1 VIRVLKRLVKI
12 EGLGKYL
19 PGRTVSSNEIEE
31 RLGVAEGWVKK
42 TTDVDIRYFAD
53 GETASSM
60 GAKAAWEA
68 LHNAGLSFSDIDCL
82 VCTSAVGEQPL
93 PSTAVLIQKA
103 MGQEKSGTPCFD
115 INATCLGFLAGLD
128 TMSYLVE
135 AGRYRRV
142 LLVSTEVAS
151 VGLNWKH
158 KESAALFGDG
168 AAAAVIGRS
177 DGESSNPSSILASSM
192 RTYSDGI
199 RFSQVRGGGTGMHP
213 REHNEKTAEHFLFEM
228 DGPGIYR
235 MASKL
240 LPDFVDELL
249 NQAGCSMKELKVVI
263 PHQGSA
269 MAMRLISRKL
279 GISSEQLMY
288 ITSNHGNT
296 VSASLPMGLYE
307 AVRQGRLKRGE
318 KCMLIG
324 TAAGLSLGGMVL
336 EY

>member
-1 VIRVLKRLVKI
+1 MHKRWVKI

-19 PGRTVSSNEIEE
+19 PRLPVTSREMDA

-42 TTDVDIRYFAD
+42 TTDVDTRYFVQ
-53 GETASSM
+53 GETSSFM
-60 GAKAAWEA
+60 GAEAAWEA
-68 LHNAGLSFSDIDCL
+68 LRVAGLTFADIDCL
-82 VCTSAVGEQPL
+82 ICTSAVGEQPL
-93 PSTAVLIQKA
+93 PSSAVLIQKA
-103 MGQEKSGTPCFD
+103 MGQEKSGIPAYD
-115 INATCLGFLAGLD
+115 INATCLGFMAGLD
-128 TMSYLVE
+128 TMSYLVD

-142 LLVSTEVAS
+142 LLVSSEIPSA
-151 VGLNWKH
+151 GLNWRH

-168 AAAAVIGRS
+168 AAAAVISRS
-177 DGESSNPSSILASSM
+177 EDTGAPERSAILASAI
-192 RTYSDGI
+192 RTYSEGLHY
-199 RFSQVRGGGTGMHP
+199 SQIRGGGTRMHP
-213 REHNEKTAEHFLFEM
+213 REHSAETEECFLFEM
-228 DGPGIYR
+228 DGHGIFR

-249 NQAGCSMKELKVVI
+249 RQADCSMKELKLVI

-269 MAMRLISRKL
+269 MAMRLICKKL

-288 ITSNHGNT
+288 ITPNHGNT

-307 AVRQGRLKRGE
+307 AVRQGRLKRGD
-318 KCMLIG
+318 KFMLLG

>member
-1 VIRVLKRLVKI
+1 MQWRSVKI
-12 EGLGKYL
+12 EGIGKYL
-19 PGRTVSSNEIEE
+19 PRRPVVSAQMDA
-31 RLGVAEGWVKK
+31 RLGVPEGWVKK
-42 TTDVDIRYFAD
+42 TTDVDIRYFAE
-53 GETASSM
+53 GETASVM
-60 GAKAAWEA
+60 GAEAAKEA
-68 LHNAGLSFSDIDCL
+68 LRNAGLTFADIDCL

-103 MGQEKSGTPCFD
+103 LGQEQSGTPCFD

-128 TMSYLVE
+128 TMSYLVA

-142 LLVSTEVAS
+142 LLVSSDIPSA
-151 VGLNWKH
+151 GLNWKH

-168 AAAAVIGRS
+168 AAAAVIGRTDAAAS
-177 DGESSNPSSILASSM
+177 ETSAILASAM
-192 RTYSDGI
+192 RTYSSGI
-199 RFSQVRGGGTGMHP
+199 RFSQIRGGGTALHP
-213 REHNEKTAEHFLFEM
+213 REYTGETDSRFFFEM
-228 DGPGIYR
+228 DGPGIFR

-240 LPDFVDELL
+240 LPDFAGDLL
-249 NQAGCSMKELKVVI
+249 RQAGCSMSDLKLVI

-269 MAMRLISRKL
+269 MAMRLIAKKL
-279 GISSEQLMY
+279 GISSERLMY

-307 AVRQGRLKRGE
+307 AVRQGRLVRGD
-318 KCMLIG
+318 KVMLLG

>member
-1 VIRVLKRLVKI
+1 MQRRAVRI
-12 EGLGKYL
+12 EGLGKKL
-19 PGRTVSSNEIEE
+19 PQQAVSSDEMDR
-31 RLGVAEGWVKK
+31 RLGTPAGWVKK
-42 TTDVDIRYFAD
+42 TTDVDTRHFVN

-60 GAKAAWEA
+60 GAEAAWEA
-68 LHNAGLSFSDIDCL
+68 LRSAGLNFEDIDCL

-103 MGQEKSGTPCFD
+103 MGQEKSGVPCLD
-115 INATCLGFLAGLD
+115 INATCLGFFAGLD
-128 TMSYLVE
+128 TMSYLIA

-142 LLVSTEVAS
+142 LLVSSEIAS
-151 VGLNWKH
+151 AGINWSH

-168 AAAAVIGRS
+168 AAAAVIGRAETE
-177 DGESSNPSSILASSM
+177 GAAIIASAM
-192 RTYSDGI
+192 KTYSDGL
-199 RFSQVRGGGTGMHP
+199 RFSQIRGGGTRMHP
-213 REHNEKTAEHFLFEM
+213 REHTEETADSFLFEM
-228 DGPGIYR
+228 DGPGIFR

-240 LPDFVDELL
+240 LPGFVDELL
-249 NQAGCSMKELKVVI
+249 KQAGCRMKELKLVI

-279 GISSEQLMY
+279 GISSEQMMY
-288 ITSNHGNT
+288 ITPNHGNT

-307 AVRQGRLKRGE
+307 AVKQGRLKRGD
-318 KCMLIG
+318 KFMLLG

>member
-1 VIRVLKRLVKI
+1 M
-12 EGLGKYL
+12 GKYL
-19 PGRTVSSNEIEE
+19 PGRSVSSREIDE
-31 RLGVAEGWVKK
+31 RLGVAEGWAKK
-42 TTDVDIRYFAD
+42 ITDVDTRYFVCE
-53 GETASSM
+53 ETASFM
-60 GAKAAWEA
+60 GAQAAWEA
-68 LHNAGLSFSDIDCL
+68 LRNAGLTFADIDCL

-93 PSTAVLIQKA
+93 PSTAVLIQHA
-103 MGQEKSGTPCFD
+103 MGQEKSGTPSFD
-115 INATCLGFLAGLD
+115 INATCLGFLTGLD

-142 LLVSTEVAS
+142 LLVSSEVPSA
-151 VGLNWKH
+151 GLNWKH

-168 AAAAVIGRS
+168 AAAAVIGGSDTASSERS
-177 DGESSNPSSILASSM
+177 AILASLM

-199 RFSQVRGGGTGMHP
+199 RFSQIRGGGTRLHP
-213 REHNEKTAEHFLFEM
+213 REHNEQTADQFLFEM
-228 DGPGIYR
+228 DGPGIFR

-240 LPDFVDELL
+240 LPGFVDELL
-249 NQAGCSMKELKVVI
+249 TLADCSMKELKLII

-288 ITSNHGNT
+288 ITANHGNT

-307 AVRQGRLKRGE
+307 AVKQGRLKRGD
-318 KCMLIG
+318 KFMLIG